1 MCSTLHCIRR
11 KLTEIG
17 DVLQGGSVT
26 MAHETTEVTVA
37 IRFNDCRPPH
47 DNVLKVNG
55 VYIHIRKDEEIK
67 KPQYCQTVEAG

>member
-26 MAHETTEVTVA
+26 MALEVLEMFIVDGLDGTRILHYDV
-37 IRFNDCRPPH
+37 FKTDNDYL
-47 DNVLKVNG
+47 D
-55 VYIHIRKDEEIK
+55 
-67 KPQYCQTVEAG
+67 